1 MNLNFAKWFRF
12 AITFYYDTQAS
23 VYNGQSWTEARQEIR
38 RLLATDF
45 KRYGTIS
52 DAFGNCFIV
61 NGSRIKSVTYSEN
74 TFQMLITFKDES
86 TLLVRCVTDEIGTQ
100 NFRYIKFLKA
110 SNDLANVKK
119 NRTIKVIAQKNG
131 MSFPATG

>member
-1 MNLNFAKWFRF
+1 MNLNYAIWNQFR
-12 AITFYYDTQAS
+12 ITFVYDEQTSIYQGA
-23 VYNGQSWTEARQEIR
+23 SWTDARAEIR

-74 TFQMLITFKDES
+74 TFQMLIHKMNKVRKS
-86 TLLVRCVTDEIGTQ
+86 IKKWNLLKKLK
-100 NFRYIKFLKA
+100 NFY
-110 SNDLANVKK
+110 
-119 NRTIKVIAQKNG
+119 
-131 MSFPATG
+131 